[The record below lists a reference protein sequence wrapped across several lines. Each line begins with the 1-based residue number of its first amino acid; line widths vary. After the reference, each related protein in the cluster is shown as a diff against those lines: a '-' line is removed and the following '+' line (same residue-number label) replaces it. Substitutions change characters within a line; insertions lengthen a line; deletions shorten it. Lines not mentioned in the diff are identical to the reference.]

1 MTRAHPK
8 FADAVMPDGTLAAA
22 SDVDEA
28 PYLTSKL
35 TPDSTTPNKNAKSI
49 TNLDKLLS
57 NLDKMWNKDKNGPR
71 QVENLEE
78 EMSAKKKGNLVEKA
92 EDNNLV
98 NNDTI
103 GHIPENERESD
114 RASSDKTAMEEVLE
128 AEKKMADTKEENAKR
143 LVGSEENRHVYN
155 IYSRFN
161 F

>member
-1 MTRAHPK
+1 MERSGESPKPMTFVCPICDKVSVGLKGLKIHVTRAHPK

-57 NLDKMWNKDKNGPR
+57 NVDKMWNKDKNGPR

-98 NNDTI
+98 N
-103 GHIPENERESD
+103 
-114 RASSDKTAMEEVLE
+114 
-128 AEKKMADTKEENAKR
+128 
-143 LVGSEENRHVYN
+143 
-155 IYSRFN
+155 
-161 F
+161 